1 MPLFEQERSLRGRLQ
16 VMARAQLPL
25 LVATVFVTVAAV
37 VVVPEVRDDPLLG
50 AGTLIILISSIA
62 GALMPWE
69 RWAPGSLILL
79 ALADIVGV
87 AMVHTAL
94 LPYLPAAGMLVIFPV
109 LWLTYGFSRW
119 VILIAVAGALFVSA
133 FPFLTEQG
141 LPRTP
146 LDWLNVVTLP
156 ILVLGVAVLVSF
168 AAEQLRSRRAERDI
182 AFDAQR
188 AALDEARDTEVIARG
203 ILQTVNAGVAFFDA
217 DGRLDIANDLAE
229 RAAETIGFRLD
240 RAPYSGKRMYL
251 PDRTTQIPPSEQPMP
266 RGLAG
271 ETVERHFAWIGPA
284 RGQSAVITSTNPVRR
299 ESGEKL
305 GTVIVMYDVTELAE
319 AVEIREEFL
328 RTVVHELRT
337 PLTATVGYLD
347 LLEEDPALPTLLA
360 DRVATVRRG
369 MVRFSARIGELMAAS
384 DDGVELNSSRV
395 GLGRLIEECIEGL
408 HPSVRG
414 RVTRFGTRRDG
425 LEVDGDPARLMQAIG
440 ELLTNAIKF
449 GADDMP
455 VIVRVSG
462 HEHHIEIQVS
472 DTGPGMTQ
480 TERVRAFDSFYRAPS
495 ARSQAVQGFGL
506 GLHIVRNIL
515 HAHGGD
521 IELRSRVGVGTTAV
535 MTLPRVV
542 PD

>member
-1 MPLFEQERSLRGRLQ
+1 
-16 VMARAQLPL
+16 MARAQLPL
-25 LVATVFVTVAAV
+25 LVATVFVTVATV
-37 VVVPEVRDDPLLG
+37 LVVPEVRDDLLLG
-50 AGTLIILISSIA
+50 AGSLIILISSIT
-62 GALMPWE
+62 GVLLPWE
-69 RWAPGSLILL
+69 RWAPGTLIVL

-87 AMVHTAL
+87 ALIHTAL
-94 LPYLPAAGMLVIFPV
+94 LAYLPAAGMLVIFPV
-109 LWLTYGFSRW
+109 LWLTYGFSQSG
-119 VILIAVAGALFVSA
+119 ILIAVAGALFVSA
-133 FPFLTEQG
+133 FPFLTVRG
-141 LPRTP
+141 LPDSP
-146 LDWLNVVTLP
+146 LEWLNVVTLP
-156 ILVLGVAVLVSF
+156 ILVLGLAVLVSF

-217 DGRLDIANDLAE
+217 DGCLDIANDLAE

-240 RAPYSGKRMYL
+240 RPPYSGQRMYL
-251 PDRTTQIPPSEQPMP
+251 PDRTTQIPPSEQPVP

-347 LLEEDPALPTLLA
+347 LLEEDPALPAGLA
-360 DRVATVRRG
+360 ERVATVRRG
-369 MVRFSARIGELMAAS
+369 MVRLTARIGELMAAG
-384 DDGVELNSSRV
+384 DDGVDLNRSRV
-395 GLGRLIEECIEGL
+395 GIGRLIEECVEKL

-414 RVTRFGTRRDG
+414 RVTRFGTHRDG
-425 LEVDGDPARLMQAIG
+425 LEIDADPVRLVQAIG
-440 ELLTNAIKF
+440 ELLTNALKF

-455 VIVRVSG
+455 VIVRVSS
-462 HEHHIEIQVS
+462 HELHVEIQVT
-472 DTGPGMTQ
+472 DTGPGMTRA
-480 TERVRAFDSFYRAPS
+480 ERARAFDSFYRAPS
-495 ARSQAVQGFGL
+495 VRSQAIQGFGL

-515 HAHGGD
+515 RAHGGD
-521 IELRSRVGVGTTAV
+521 VELRSSAGVGTTAV
-535 MTLPRVV
+535 VTLPRVV
-542 PD
+542 PE